1 MKFILCANT
10 QNTDVHGNI
19 FFFKKKKVLFVII
32 TEAIHTWQYLLF
44 FSSTELNLILKRVEP
59 LHPVAPRTA
68 KAALSTFFFNGVQ

>member
-10 QNTDVHGNI
+10 QNTDVHVNLK
-19 FFFKKKKVLFVII
+19 KKKKVLFVII